1 LPATLLLHESVDD
14 PEPPV
19 MVVALRVQTR
29 LVEFV
34 EIARVTVPL
43 KPLRGVTEMLEAPGV
58 LTVTATVVG
67 VADSLKSCT

>member
-1 LPATLLLHESVDD
+1 LPATLLLHESVDN

-34 EIARVTVPL
+34 EIARETVPL
-43 KPLRGVTEMLEAPGV
+43 KPFRSVTEMLEAPRV